1 MECFKMGQTHR
12 PLSLI
17 NDLYMFITMI
27 IYWVSVLIL
36 LKPLE
41 LIRRNLKV
49 DLLSPLIKLTKVIGN
64 L

>member
-1 MECFKMGQTHR
+1 MGCFKMSQSNR
-12 PLSLI
+12 PLSLV

-27 IYWVSVLIL
+27 IYWVSVLVL

-41 LIRRNLKV
+41 LIRKYLKL

-64 L
+64 M